1 MMEKEEEEEEEEN
14 GFYIISLS
22 LNVTKKGRFEKK
34 SSKLSD
40 PHRFGKH
47 KSSPLFLRVC
57 SY

>member
-1 MMEKEEEEEEEEN
+1 MKKQEEEEEN

-22 LNVTKKGRFEKK
+22 LNVTKKGRFENQVNF
-34 SSKLSD
+34 SD

-47 KSSPLFLRVC
+47 KSIPLFLRVC